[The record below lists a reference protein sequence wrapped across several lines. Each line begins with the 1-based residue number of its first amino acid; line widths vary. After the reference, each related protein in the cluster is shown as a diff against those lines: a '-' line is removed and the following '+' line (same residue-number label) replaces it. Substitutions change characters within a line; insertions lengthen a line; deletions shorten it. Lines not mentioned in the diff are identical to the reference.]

1 MIQFLNFSPLP
12 SLKYPTFLFWH
23 VNFPLFIS
31 LIHIATWTVRIRT
44 EGWGLWLKAR
54 KENKHF
60 LMGRKVSFDLSCNRK
75 FHPFVYMHT
84 GGPRISWHLAIVLC
98 WVKIIKVIE
107 NYILSLHCS
116 ISASCGQTLGPYYIW
131 LHVFLLVK
139 LGENALISARPLSL
153 SVCSCSTTFH
163 PEWRKPFHICGL
175 LVSVYGKPTRRWD
188 FSGSR
193 LFFSALIF
201 QGRSYNENTLFLI
214 KM

>member
-1 MIQFLNFSPLP
+1 MLIFHFLSTWFTL
-12 SLKYPTFLFWH
+12 LREQ
-23 VNFPLFIS
+23 
-31 LIHIATWTVRIRT
+31 WTVRIRT
-44 EGWGLWLKAR
+44 EGWALWLKAR

-60 LMGRKVSFDLSCNRK
+60 LMGRKASFDLSCNRK
-75 FHPFVYMHT
+75 FHPFCIHADRWSLNFLTPCYC
-84 GGPRISWHLAIVLC
+84 LC
-98 WVKIIKVIE
+98 WVKTIKVIE

-116 ISASCGQTLGPYYIW
+116 ISASRGQTLWPYYVW

-139 LGENALISARPLSL
+139 LGENVLVSARPLSL

-163 PEWRKPFHICGL
+163 PEWRKPFDVCGL

-201 QGRSYNENTLFLI
+201 QGTSCNENTLFLI